1 MVGRN
6 FDKTDPLYYDQF
18 FSMSEEVTDYEAQLQ
33 DDNYGEMIA
42 LYGHRIDMYLCST
55 YDPIPV
61 FGEDPRKRYEID
73 PFVAKGI
80 WDVTPETLQMGNWGK
95 NTEQESII
103 TMSSDNPNYSSFK
116 VDLKDVLE
124 VWKTTLYMHEE
135 IQEPG
140 LSMQKLSKIVMDLQQ
155 EIIKLKGK

>member
-18 FSMSEEVTDYEAQLQ
+18 FGMSEEVTDYEAQLQ

-103 TMSSDNPNYSSFK
+103 IWFHKNTIKESI
-116 VDLKDVLE
+116 
-124 VWKTTLYMHEE
+124 KTALLDAGQITIEDTIE
-135 IQEPG
+135 DESG
-140 LSMQKLSKIVMDLQQ
+140 LSKYEKHRRDCD
-155 EIIKLKGK
+155 